1 MIPRRAVPV
10 TVALLLV
17 SLVVSGCSIPT
28 WMPLIGKS
36 KAARPAAEPGVQ
48 PSASAPILTSRDQLP
63 SSEDVVDRVICVV
76 NNDAITQYE
85 LDEAEL
91 YYLAETRERPSDGEA
106 RKALRARLLQHRHA
120 RSAIRGIRK
129 RLDPEADIRRH
140 KKMHKL
146 SGSVDA
152 ARHLAGELV
161 ASGRFDEAI
170 RHYEE
175 ALKGLY
181 EHDPDLLLGLAQAQF
196 GHGEFSKAQ
205 ATLNTLIEHNPDFR
219 SQDGHLIYARSAE
232 ECGDL
237 EKAEEEYKAVATYY
251 SGAEAEIRYARL
263 LEKVGKA
270 SEALPVYQDVVT
282 AAELA
287 PRHYR
292 KAQKAWIAEARE
304 GIKRLGTG

>member
-1 MIPRRAVPV
+1 MHYLGISIIVQIA
-10 TVALLLV
+10 
-17 SLVVSGCSIPT
+17 LVVHEYRTGRTIYWVYIIVFIPAVGSAAF
-28 WMPLIGKS
+28 LIV
-36 KAARPAAEPGVQ
+36 EV
-48 PSASAPILTSRDQLP
+48 LP
-63 SSEDVVDRVICVV
+63 D
-76 NNDAITQYE
+76 
-85 LDEAEL
+85 LF
-91 YYLAETRERPSDGEA
+91 G
-106 RKALRARLLQHRHA
+106 HRHA

-129 RLDPEADIRRH
+129 TLDPEADIRRH